1 MIMKNNSNL
10 KSLVLNNVLTLCEM
24 KLVKGGVN
32 ANANANAL
40 ANAVSALTVN
50 GPVALEVVTSTAADD
65 KRRERPGGG
74 ITSL

>member
-1 MIMKNNSNL
+1 MKNNSNL
-10 KSLVLNNVLTLCEM
+10 NTLALNNVLTPNEM

-32 ANANANAL
+32 ANAFSIGL
-40 ANAVSALTVN
+40 ANAVSVVTVN
-50 GPVALEVVTSTAADD
+50 STTADD

>member
-10 KSLVLNNVLTLCEM
+10 KSLVLNNVLTICEM

-32 ANANANAL
+32 ANASAYGLAKANS
-40 ANAVSALTVN
+40 VVTVN
-50 GPVALEVVTSTAADD
+50 SATDDD

-74 ITSL
+74 ITTL